1 MKIWRNAWTLIKET
15 FSEWVA
21 DKAPR
26 LGAALS
32 YYTVFAL
39 APVLLVVIAV
49 AGLVLGPEAAQ
60 GKIVEQLSGLLGEDA
75 ASIVQTM
82 LVNANR
88 RGTGVMATVIGI
100 ATLLVGATGV
110 MVELQGAL
118 NTVWKVIPKPGQ
130 AVKLL
135 IRSRLIGLG
144 LVLSMGFLLLVS
156 LVISAALAA
165 VTNWLSDIVPEWL
178 VLGYLINYGISIFVI
193 ALFFALIFKVLPDA
207 KVSWHDVWIGALVTS
222 LLFHLGKFLIGLY
235 LGQASVASAF
245 GAAGSL
251 AVLLVWVY
259 YSAQIVLLGAEFTRS
274 YANRFGSHVVPEE
287 HAVEAP
293 HGAEERLAAERS
305 LHDQHQADAAHRAE
319 PAHRA
324 PRDAP
329 AGPRTPLSR

>member
-178 VLGYLINYGISIFVI
+178 VPGYLINYGISIFVI

>member
-1 MKIWRNAWTLIKET
+1 MKIWRNGWTLIKET
-15 FSEWVA
+15 FSEWFA

-110 MVELQGAL
+110 MVELQAAL

-130 AVKLL
+130 AVKML

-165 VTNWLSDIVPEWL
+165 VSEWLSDIVPEWL

-207 KVSWHDVWIGALVTS
+207 KVSWHDVWIGAFVTS

-305 LHDQHQADAAHRAE
+305 LHDQHQADAAHGAE

-329 AGPRTPLSR
+329 TGPRTPLSR